1 LFIRGVTTI
10 AIIVK
15 FRTQRHPG
23 NPITM
28 DEDHHI
34 YNSEYATIGNG
45 PAQPWEILPIWLYL
59 VGLPNI
65 KTLHSLSKR
74 NKKD

>member
-1 LFIRGVTTI
+1 
-10 AIIVK
+10 
-15 FRTQRHPG
+15 
-23 NPITM
+23 M